1 MICSELRTICRFKG
15 AWISV
20 WKKGISGYESIKA
33 CLQCYCIIYFVGR
46 TSEAIRYIWHGRAT
60 DAIPLHQLYYE
71 ILVLTHFLNNCIHM
85 FYLSIN
91 KTGFDAKMQQW
102 RQVLVLKMKME
113 SFHIFLCST
122 HYLNVFN
129 KVVFQIVH
137 KFLAGERVFHLLS
150 HFWVG
155 NKDGQHFRHM
165 RKDTCKCN
173 KVVKKSFKKTI
184 SGEY

>member
-1 MICSELRTICRFKG
+1 MTWTGWCH
-15 AWISV
+15 
-20 WKKGISGYESIKA
+20 
-33 CLQCYCIIYFVGR
+33 
-46 TSEAIRYIWHGRAT
+46 TSA
-60 DAIPLHQLYYE
+60 LLKLYYE

-129 KVVFQIVH
+129 KVVLQIVH

-173 KVVKKSFKKTI
+173 KVVKKSLKKVCSEHTNPDLWAEWGPSSKI
-184 SGEY
+184 RSRDTPRPRPCSQGCVNAGRALETR